1 MPPPPPPQVG
11 DWGRMGSAS
20 QTSAARLMERVAG
33 CMKPQFIVSTGDN
46 FYPSEEL
53 GQGGRKWRE
62 RGEQGGEADPRT

>member
-1 MPPPPPPQVG
+1 MTSLPPCPPPPSQVG

-46 FYPSEEL
+46 FYPSEQL
-53 GQGGRKWRE
+53 GGGL
-62 RGEQGGEADPRT
+62 GGNGV